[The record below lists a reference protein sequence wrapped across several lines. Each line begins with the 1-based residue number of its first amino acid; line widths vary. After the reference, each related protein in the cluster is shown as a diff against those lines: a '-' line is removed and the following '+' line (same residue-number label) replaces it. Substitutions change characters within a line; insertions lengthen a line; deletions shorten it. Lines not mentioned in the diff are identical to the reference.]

1 MIAAKEPAEG
11 FDGKGDTAVTAASS
25 VVGDAKHVEGEN
37 VNDGDDGHAEHDVN
51 AKAEEEG
58 GDDKS
63 NAKGHSGDPC
73 NDKYNIDNNADGRF
87 DHTSRKVV
95 VHNILKYIRHK
106 ELQKLVAS
114 WLVGHE
120 SKNIKIV
127 ATKKPPKDNWV
138 KVTLADER
146 MVNALIEVINTGG
159 VGGNALLNGRG
170 KPLFAKRADE
180 MFVRVGDRGDD
191 GDGGNGQKRK
201 ERHPDGN
208 DGGENGSERD
218 NGNNKRLKSST
229 EIRILSSD
237 EVRDAITPLWKMTY
251 PQQLDSKM
259 KEMVNKCAKNIV
271 KEIKFKFK

>member
-1 MIAAKEPAEG
+1 MIVSEEPVEG
-11 FDGKGDTAVTAASS
+11 SDGEGDTAVTAASS
-25 VVGDAKHVEGEN
+25 VIGDAFKHVEGGNEY
-37 VNDGDDGHAEHDVN
+37 VADDGDAEKDVN
-51 AKAEEEG
+51 VKEEEEG
-58 GDDKS
+58 GDDESKA
-63 NAKGHSGDPC
+63 NGHSGDPC
-73 NDKYNIDNNADGRF
+73 NDKYKIDNNADGRF

-138 KVTLADER
+138 KVTLAEES
-146 MVNALIEVINTGG
+146 MVNSLIEVINTGG

-180 MFVRVGDRGDD
+180 MFVYGDG

-208 DGGENGSERD
+208 GGGEKGCERD
-218 NGNNKRLKSST
+218 NENNKRLKSSP
-229 EIRILSSD
+229 EMRILSSD
-237 EVRDAITPLWKMTY
+237 EVRDAITPLWKITY

-259 KEMVNKCAKNIV
+259 KEMVNKCAKCIV

>member
-1 MIAAKEPAEG
+1 MIASTEG
-11 FDGKGDTAVTAASS
+11 FDGKGDTVVTADSS
-25 VVGDAKHVEGEN
+25 VVGDAKHVEGGNES
-37 VNDGDDGHAEHDVN
+37 VGDDGDAEHDVI
-51 AKAEEEG
+51 AKAEEGG
-58 GDDKS
+58 GDDESK
-63 NAKGHSGDPC
+63 AKGHSGDPS
-73 NDKYNIDNNADGRF
+73 NDKYNTDNIADGRF

-138 KVTLADER
+138 KVTLADES
-146 MVNALIEVINTGG
+146 MVNALIEVINKGG
-159 VGGNALLNGRG
+159 VGGTALLNGRG

-180 MFVRVGDRGDD
+180 MFVQGDGGDRGDG

-208 DGGENGSERD
+208 DGGGD
-218 NGNNKRLKSST
+218 NGHNKRLKSST

>member
-1 MIAAKEPAEG
+1 MIAAEELAEG
-11 FDGKGDTAVTAASS
+11 FDGEGDTAVTAASS
-25 VVGDAKHVEGEN
+25 GVGDAKHVEGGNEN
-37 VNDGDDGHAEHDVN
+37 VGDDGDAEHDVN

-58 GDDKS
+58 GDDESK
-63 NAKGHSGDPC
+63 AKEHSGDPC

-138 KVTLADER
+138 KVTLADES
-146 MVNALIEVINTGG
+146 MVNALIELINTGG
-159 VGGNALLNGRG
+159 EGGTALLNGRG

-180 MFVRVGDRGDD
+180 MC

-208 DGGENGSERD
+208 DGGEKGSEGD
-218 NGNNKRLKSST
+218 NGNSKRLKLSL

-251 PQQLDSKM
+251 AQQLDSKM